1 MNKDYYKTDWQ
12 TDRQTDSD
20 IALGALSAGST
31 EAPRL
36 MTPINGVP
44 ACSLTMPISRKVRDR
59 SATASVGTC
68 RLQGAAEKRTPAK
81 TNSER
86 RLEAAHCSA

>member
-1 MNKDYYKTDWQ
+1 
-12 TDRQTDSD
+12 
-20 IALGALSAGST
+20 
-31 EAPRL
+31 

-86 RLEAAHCSA
+86 RLEVAHCSA